1 MERSGISV
9 QRRGRS
15 PGGGALSGVRI
26 AFFAAAILAGLVAAL
41 PLMQSGLGAPLSVQ
55 LIASEFRFD
64 PREVTAAPGEVRF
77 LVKNQG
83 AIEHNFVLENGARK
97 TVAEIPIIEPGQAL
111 EIQAAVQAGT
121 YTMYCSLPGHRDAG
135 MVASLKV
142 RE

>member
-1 MERSGISV
+1 M
-9 QRRGRS
+9 
-15 PGGGALSGVRI
+15 RI
-26 AFFAAAILAGLVAAL
+26 AVFASGILAGLAAAL
-41 PLMQSGLGAPLSVQ
+41 PLMQSGLGARLSVR

-64 PREVTAAPGEVRF
+64 PREATAAPGEITF

-83 AIEHNFVLENGARK
+83 AIEHNFVLENSARK

-135 MVASLKV
+135 MVATLRV